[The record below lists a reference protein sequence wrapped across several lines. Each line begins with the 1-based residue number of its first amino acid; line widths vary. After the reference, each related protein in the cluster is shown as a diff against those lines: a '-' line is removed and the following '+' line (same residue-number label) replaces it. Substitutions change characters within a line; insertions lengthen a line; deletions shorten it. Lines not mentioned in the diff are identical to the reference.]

1 MLCRLTIKWRFKLI
15 IDRYVIQCNFE
26 NLPCIQPYISC
37 VVVNRIYIHTCLYV
51 STSRLVNERVIITII
66 VIIIMSFKLV
76 LLLVLLLPVDLVH
89 YMYLISFY
97 NKCLIEK
104 GKKQDPS
111 IHLKATAKR
120 FFLLLKI
127 TLRIT
132 LLSLLDVRVTVPS
145 YIYPQLNYIVLFHLS

>member
-1 MLCRLTIKWRFKLI
+1 MFSYPCIVLLCRLTIKWRFKLI
-15 IDRYVIQCNFE
+15 IDRYVIQCNVE
-26 NLPCIQPYISC
+26 DSPYISS

-97 NKCLIEK
+97 NKCLIAK
-104 GKKQDPS
+104 GKKTGSIRPS
-111 IHLKATAKR
+111 KGDCEK
-120 FFLLLKI
+120 FFSAFKNH
-127 TLRIT
+127 
-132 LLSLLDVRVTVPS
+132 S
-145 YIYPQLNYIVLFHLS
+145 

>member
-1 MLCRLTIKWRFKLI
+1 MFSYPCIVLLCRLTIKWRFKLI
-15 IDRYVIQCNFE
+15 IDRFVIQCNVE
-26 NLPCIQPYISC
+26 DLPYISS

-97 NKCLIEK
+97 NKCLIAK

-111 IHLKATAKR
+111 IHLKATAKS
-120 FFLLLKI
+120 FFC
-127 TLRIT
+127 
-132 LLSLLDVRVTVPS
+132 
-145 YIYPQLNYIVLFHLS
+145 F